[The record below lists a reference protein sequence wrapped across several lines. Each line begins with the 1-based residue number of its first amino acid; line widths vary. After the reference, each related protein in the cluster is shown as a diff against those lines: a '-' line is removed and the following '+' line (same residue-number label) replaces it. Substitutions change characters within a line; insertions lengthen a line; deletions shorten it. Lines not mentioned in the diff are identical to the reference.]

1 MKKRGE
7 VEERREDPCAR
18 LGSGRSEQPCV
29 WSGGTANERNRD
41 YEMIF

>member
-29 WSGGTANERNRD
+29 SGREAPPMRGTGIMR
-41 YEMIF
+41 